1 MVNQQEFLQDLQ
13 LELDKI
19 SHLDQADKTSIITA
33 YQELFRIGLEQGRTE
48 EEIAASLGSPH
59 NIARYHQAHHLI
71 TLAELESSLRN
82 LIHAI
87 KAVLKLGISNL
98 VLVLGPVLGVA
109 GAMTALLAAGMAVS
123 CAGLFLFV
131 GVLSNLIQPGLIDIP
146 GVWYSDGFTAAA
158 TMSMSVGLTALG
170 LLFLIGDYYLWRILY
185 RGTLRYLHFHLR
197 LNRKEDTYAQ

>member
-1 MVNQQEFLQDLQ
+1 MNQQEFLQALQ

-19 SHLDQADKTSIITA
+19 SHIDKADKGNILKTH
-33 YQELFRIGLEQGRTE
+33 QELFRMGLEQGRTE

-59 NIARYHQAHHLI
+59 AIARYYQAHHLI
-71 TLAELESSLRN
+71 TLAELESSFRN

-87 KAVLKLGISNL
+87 KAVLKLGFANL

-109 GAMTALLAAGMAVS
+109 GAMVALLAAGMAVS
-123 CAGLFLFV
+123 FTGLFLMI
-131 GVLSNLIQPGLIDIP
+131 GVLANLIQPGIIDIP
-146 GVWYSDGFTAAA
+146 ALWYSDGLTAAA
-158 TMSMSVGLTALG
+158 TISMSVGLAALG

>member
-1 MVNQQEFLQDLQ
+1 MNQQEFLQALQ

-19 SHLDQADKTSIITA
+19 SHIDKAGILA
-33 YQELFRIGLEQGRTE
+33 AHQELFRIGLEQGRTE

-59 NIARYHQAHHLI
+59 AIAHYYQAHHLI
-71 TLAELESSLRN
+71 TLAELESSFYN
-82 LIHAI
+82 LIYAV

-123 CAGLFLFV
+123 FAGLFLII
-131 GVLSNLIQPGLIDIP
+131 GVLSNLIQPGIINIP
-146 GVWYSDGFTAAA
+146 EVWYSDGLTAAA
-158 TMSMSVGLTALG
+158 TISMSVGLTALG

-197 LNRKEDTYAQ
+197 LKRKEDTYAQ